1 MSINIQIDP
10 EDIDVRIDYWNS
22 RIRQEIVEN
31 VARTFVQAFLSII
44 DTDDWNARRSLHAR
58 HLWATVLNIDP
69 MRVGIHDHFF
79 YQGGDSFTAMRLVS
93 AANSSGFPVT
103 VADVFRYPKLEEM
116 AAYLDEQTA
125 LHQEANEIPRFWLW
139 KQGTDT
145 DL

>member
-1 MSINIQIDP
+1 
-10 EDIDVRIDYWNS
+10 
-22 RIRQEIVEN
+22 
-31 VARTFVQAFLSII
+31 
-44 DTDDWNARRSLHAR
+44 
-58 HLWATVLNIDP
+58 

-125 LHQEANEIPRFWLW
+125 LHQEANEIPRFSLW

-145 DL
+145 DLQCDKPQLQRVADLCKTSIEDIEDVYPCTPLQEGLMAITTQQPGAYIGRWVFRIHKTVEIVAFKEA